1 MIQSVEIAI
10 CTWNRSA
17 LLAQTLDSLTKL
29 EIPAG
34 LAWRLLVVDNRST
47 DDTAEVLEAYTD
59 VLPLVPLSE
68 PRQGHTLARNRA
80 IAESRADLMLWTDDD
95 VLVDPHWMS
104 AYVAA
109 ANQRPEASF
118 FGGRIEPLF
127 PAGQPRWIAENW
139 SQVAGCFAAR
149 DLGCQAIELTA
160 ERLPYG
166 ANFAVRGDVQRAFPF
181 NTELGRRGQS
191 VMGEDELDL
200 LRRLL
205 EAGQRG
211 VWVPDCRVQHVIP
224 PERAS
229 TRYVFDYFVGQGA
242 MLVNKGTPWT
252 QSRWALRWHYLW
264 HQFAAELGQLIL
276 PSPGWFAHL
285 ARAGL
290 ALGQWRAMVQQQ
302 RPVPGSR

>member
-29 EIPAG
+29 VIPAG
-34 LAWRLLVVDNRST
+34 LEWRVLVVDNGSK
-47 DDTAEVLEAYTD
+47 DDTPEVLDAYAD
-59 VLPLVPLSE
+59 ALPLSSLVEL
-68 PRQGHTLARNRA
+68 RQGHTLARNRA
-80 IAESRADLMLWTDDD
+80 VAQSRADLILWTDDD
-95 VLVDPHWMS
+95 VLVDPNWLS
-104 AYVAA
+104 AYVFA
-109 ANQRPEASF
+109 ANQRPDAGF

-127 PAGQPRWIAENW
+127 PAGKPRWIDENW

-149 DLGCQAIELTA
+149 DLGSEAVELTA

-166 ANFAVRGDVQRAFPF
+166 ANFAIRGEIQRKHPF
-181 NTELGRRGQS
+181 NPDLGRRGQA
-191 VMGEDELDL
+191 VIGEDELDL

-205 EAGQRG
+205 AAGQRG
-211 VWVPDCRVQHVIP
+211 FWVPDCRVQHVIP

-242 MLVNKGTPWT
+242 MLVQKGTPWT
-252 QSRWALRWHYLW
+252 QSRWALRWQYLW

-290 ALGQWRAMVQQQ
+290 ALGQWRALVQQQ
-302 RPVPGSR
+302 RAGAEPR